1 MEGATRSAG
10 GVWRVN
16 KPTVQF
22 TLKYLLPS
30 QFFITKS
37 TSKYSLSQGPLL
49 YLGAFGEVFQ

>member
-30 QFFITKS
+30 QFLVPKNI
-37 TSKYSLSQGPLL
+37 SKYSLSQGTLL
-49 YLGAFGEVFQ
+49 YHSVVH